1 VILARS
7 AASEFELFMVR
18 RHARAR
24 SFADAYVFPGGVVRA
39 DDFADQ
45 PGDLTPEGALARF
58 ATRGGDPP
66 TDAALAL
73 ALHRAAVRELFE
85 EAGVLLAVDA
95 AGRPAEIADAD
106 RAERGAAG
114 RSWAERRRAVQA
126 GELTMAA
133 LLAAE
138 GLSAALGRLRYFS
151 HWITPLGAARR
162 FDTRFFVAEM
172 PPGQRAADCGVE
184 TFDGVWLRP
193 REALGRYA
201 AGALPL
207 VFPTRMHL
215 QRLTGPASLSELLE
229 LARTKPVATV
239 RPTRPGQE
247 VVATW

>member
-1 VILARS
+1 VILAR
-7 AASEFELFMVR
+7 AAAPEFELFMVR

-24 SFADAYVFPGGVVRA
+24 SFADAYVFPGGVVRG

-45 PGDLTPEGALARF
+45 PGDLTPNEALARF
-58 ATRGGDPP
+58 AARGGDPP
-66 TDAALAL
+66 ADGALAL
-73 ALHRAAVRELFE
+73 ALHRAAARELFE
-85 EAGVLLAVDA
+85 EAGVLLATDG
-95 AGRPAEIADAD
+95 AGRVVEVADSDAP
-106 RAERGAAG
+106 G
-114 RSWAERRRAVQA
+114 WAERRRAVQA

-133 LLAAE
+133 LLVAD

-151 HWITPLGAARR
+151 HWITPLGAERR

-172 PPGQRAADCGVE
+172 PPRQRAADCGVE

-201 AGALPL
+201 AGELPL

-215 QRLTGPASLSELLE
+215 QRLSEPASLPELLE

-239 RPTRPGQE
+239 RPTRPGQG
-247 VVATW
+247 VAATW